1 MADETYTMLFSEIL
15 TKVKNGNTKGRRVK
29 LLQQYDCEA
38 LRMVIKSSFDP
49 NIVWLLPK
57 GEVPYVKNEAPAGTE
72 HTTLRL
78 EAKRLYNFI
87 KGGNDKLAQF
97 KREDMFI
104 QMLEGLHESEAE
116 LLIAAKDKR
125 LHQVYSGLSDGVI
138 KDAFGWNDNYI
149 RI

>member
-1 MADETYTMLFSEIL
+1 MADETYTMLFPEIL

-72 HTTLRL
+72 HTSLRL

-116 LLIAAKDKR
+116 LLIVAKDKR
-125 LHQVYSGLSDGVI
+125 LHQVYSGLSDGVV
-138 KDAFGWNDNYI
+138 KEAFGWNDKYI
-149 RI
+149 KS